1 MIEVRGVQPTA
12 REVRPLQK
20 GWGGVH
26 WWACLPLLIPFVG
39 LWALALVAANAPDA
53 DGSLLRA
60 TGIIVIA
67 TTVAWVAA
75 RYLHGMA
82 LLRAAR
88 SAPGGGML
96 SDWTIDGTGFAFG
109 TPVSSSRIGW
119 EGIKAVREEK
129 DRFIFLM
136 SPAANPVLPKRQ
148 LSEDQQVALRQL
160 VADVTAAN
168 RLGRGV
174 D

>member
-12 REVRPLQK
+12 REIRPLQK

-39 LWALALVAANAPDA
+39 LWALALVAADAPDA
-53 DGSLLRA
+53 DGSLLRT

-82 LLRAAR
+82 LLRATR
-88 SAPGGGML
+88 SAPGGG
-96 SDWTIDGTGFAFG
+96 SPCDWIVDGQGLEFRTGVSFAR
-109 TPVSSSRIGW
+109 VDW
-119 EGIKAVREEK
+119 AGIKGVREEK
-129 DRFIFLM
+129 DRVVFLLT
-136 SPAANPVLPKRQ
+136 PASNPVLPKRQ
-148 LSEDQQVALRQL
+148 LTEPQLIALRQL
-160 VADVTAAN
+160 VADVTAEN
-168 RLGRGV
+168 RLGGGV